1 MMKVKY
7 SIEQVFGNWQ
17 SYDQDMNPLVYS
29 GSKWECEF
37 WTETMLRDELKDG
50 KVKYNSN
57 VGGKL

>member
-1 MMKVKY
+1 MKVKY
-7 SIEQVFGNWQ
+7 SIEQVFGCWQ
-17 SYDQDMNPLVYS
+17 SYDEDMNPLVYA

-50 KVKYNSN
+50 KVKYNST